1 MITIITIII
10 SIISL
15 VLIYTYLIK
24 KQKKYTLLP
33 ISTTPQDHHNNI
45 TNFKKKFKGLV
56 LFDIDGTL
64 TTGKNNEKVVQ
75 TCIDNGWAVGI
86 CTAGSIYSIDN
97 LLNFEWMPRNLYDFM
112 IEHNNIT
119 FNNVASGYLMG
130 NLNYSAYEKLQKYL
144 PYGSPLTYGFRKGF
158 ALSET
163 GKALGINSNS
173 LILCDDLTVF
183 IKGALYYNNNIK
195 VVCAGKDCGGELTIS
210 SLKNAMQ

>member
-1 MITIITIII
+1 MMIIITIII

-33 ISTTPQDHHNNI
+33 ISTTPQEDHKNI
-45 TNFKKKFKGLV
+45 KNLKKKFKGLV

-64 TTGKNNEKVVQ
+64 TTCKNNEEVVQ

-130 NLNYSAYEKLQKYL
+130 KPNYNAYAKLQKYV
-144 PYGSPLTYGFRKGF
+144 PYDSPLVYGFRKGF

-163 GKALGINSNS
+163 GKALGISSNS
-173 LILCDDLTVF
+173 LILCDDLKIF
-183 IKGALYYNNNIK
+183 IKGAMYYNKNIK
-195 VVCAGKDCGGELTIS
+195 TICAGKDCGGELTIS